1 MSAVPSVRK
10 WATPTPAAP
19 ARTRRRAGERPGG
32 YPTARSPPL
41 PDRATVPL
49 PRGRWRAARASPEGS
64 PPRRSR
70 IVLVRS
76 AWERPPHGLAQA
88 PVPCHTSLV
97 RLSRPRVLLRAAL
110 LLVGAAFMFWR
121 AWEAR
126 AAAR

>member
-1 MSAVPSVRK
+1 
-10 WATPTPAAP
+10 
-19 ARTRRRAGERPGG
+19 
-32 YPTARSPPL
+32 
-41 PDRATVPL
+41 
-49 PRGRWRAARASPEGS
+49 
-64 PPRRSR
+64 
-70 IVLVRS
+70 VLVRS

-126 AAAR
+126 AAARTGAGAPQALLLERVALIEGLVGVLALAAAAAALLALRRRPRTHTLRLRLEDPERRPR